1 VAIARTVEQ
10 VAAQDAV
17 RAFARAYDVGGA
29 AREECG
35 GGWARLWRPLA
46 DLGMFAVAVP
56 KERGGLGGT
65 FADLAAM
72 LEQAG
77 AELVPG
83 PLIST
88 AIGAVLCADAAV
100 PQEISME
107 ICAGQRPVGIAGART
122 GAVVYAGADGHL
134 HISGTFA
141 SVDGAGPGALLILPG
156 RTDTTRVWVLVEPH
170 HGGLT
175 ITPLPGIDFAAPM
188 AQVECRDVPVTA
200 VLGSAYRAIDDLY
213 ITAVA
218 AVCAPRCFVAL
229 SKPVRWPRMRRP
241 WMPTNGRWPPPQRPP
256 SPSTP
261 RSTTPKTVSR
271 CSAPSDSP
279 GNTTLSCT

>member
-1 VAIARTVEQ
+1 MRWRSRERWNRWRLRTPCEPLPAPTTSAAPHARN
-10 VAAQDAV
+10 AAAGGHGCG
-17 RAFARAYDVGGA
+17 ARWPISACSPSRSQKNGA
-29 AREECG
+29 AS
-35 GGWARLWRPLA
+35 
-46 DLGMFAVAVP
+46 
-56 KERGGLGGT
+56 
-65 FADLAAM
+65 AAM

-107 ICAGQRPVGIAGART
+107 ICAGQRPVGIAGAHT